1 MQLEDK
7 LMKQSVLI
15 KLAKI
20 LKKYKF
26 LDNYGKIGLYYT
38 ILPQYLW
45 GNLF

>member
-7 LMKQSVLI
+7 LVKQCVLI

-20 LKKYKF
+20 KKNKL
-26 LDNYGKIGLYYT
+26 LDNYGKKIELSYT
-38 ILPQYLW
+38 ILPQCLW